1 MVRREADHRVVTDAS
16 AQLPDAARTGAVDDD
31 PQRWWMLAIVSAA
44 MLLSLS
50 AWMTAT
56 AVGADLQAR
65 WGLTS
70 SQVGLLTTTVQLG
83 FVIGTAGGAVL
94 NVADVVQARALFATS
109 ALLAAVANAMLL
121 VAPGYETAL
130 VARFLTGAF
139 LAGVYPP
146 GMKMISTWFR
156 SARGLAIGTVV
167 GALTVGKATPYL
179 LKAMGGADVT
189 QVIGGASLAG
199 LVGAALI
206 ASAYRDGPYS
216 FPSRPFEWNRI
227 GRILRHRETMLA
239 TAGYLGHMWE
249 LYAVW
254 TWVPTFLIVAAAGGV
269 AAHVVDLV
277 AFGTIA
283 AGGLGCVWGGIAA
296 DKNGRAGVVNIA
308 MAISGICCVLVGFT
322 LSAPFF
328 VVALLTWVWGFFVVA
343 DSAQFSA
350 IVTEVAPPDSV
361 GTALMLQTSLGF
373 LLTMV
378 TIQAVPLVAD
388 AVEWRWAFS
397 LLAVGPAV
405 GIISIRRLVRLQQ
418 IDSLAR
424 PG

>member
-1 MVRREADHRVVTDAS
+1 MDDPVGVPTGKSSHA
-16 AQLPDAARTGAVDDD
+16 PDAD
-31 PQRWWMLAIVSAA
+31 PHRWWMLALLSAG

-56 AVGADLQAR
+56 AVGAELAAR
-65 WGLTS
+65 WSLTA

-83 FVIGTAGGAVL
+83 FVAGTAVAAVL
-94 NVADVVQARALFATS
+94 NLADVVRARVLFAGSAALAALANAALLTVPGYRS
-109 ALLAAVANAMLL
+109 ALV
-121 VAPGYETAL
+121 V
-130 VARFLTGAF
+130 RFLTGAF

-146 GMKMISTWFR
+146 GMKMVSTWFR

-167 GALTVGKATPYL
+167 GALTVGKAIPYL
-179 LKAMGGADVT
+179 LKAIGGASVAA
-189 QVIGGASLAG
+189 VVGGASLAG
-199 LVGAALI
+199 LSAAVLVVG
-206 ASAYRDGPYS
+206 AYRDGPFS
-216 FPSRPFEWNRI
+216 FPRRPFEWSRV

-239 TAGYLGHMWE
+239 TGGYLGHMWE
-249 LYAVW
+249 LYAMW
-254 TWVPTFLIVAAAGGV
+254 TWVPAFLVIAAAGRV
-269 AAHVVDLV
+269 QEFVVDLV

-296 DKNGRAGVVNIA
+296 DRVGRDRVVNLA
-308 MAISGICCVLVGFT
+308 MAASGLCCLVVGLT
-322 LSAPFF
+322 LSAPFP

-350 IVTEVAPPDSV
+350 MVTEVAPADSV

-378 TIQAVPLVAD
+378 TIQAVPLLVD
-388 AVEWRWAFS
+388 VLDWRWAFTF
-397 LLAVGPAV
+397 LALGPAA
-405 GIISIRRLVRLQQ
+405 GISSIRRLVRIQQ
-418 IDSLAR
+418 LDSAVR